1 MDSLS
6 LCLKNKQKYYSG
18 NIFYMEPGLQQ
29 RILGKVL
36 FERILTFK
44 NPHNLSLYNHFEKS
58 HNTKYSGNIQQL
70 SPSK

>member
-1 MDSLS
+1 
-6 LCLKNKQKYYSG
+6 
-18 NIFYMEPGLQQ
+18 MEPGLQQ